1 MFIPNTDRFYNDFEN
16 YISQTDKAAAEEKLT
31 INEEDIDKLF
41 DLIKDDPESQ
51 YTEFRTAMKE
61 MQKIQ
66 GNEEEFNKIKEDMT
80 IYQVLSS
87 YLVKIF
93 SYCSYSFYREY
104 FLLVYMITKSINDKG
119 DKFIDKEEKNSIKDT
134 AKDNLTE
141 RLFAETDFLHVIPE
155 ILNLFI
161 AELFPEKLKEFK
173 GSKNIEFK
181 YLGFEDENIKNL
193 ILMCKYMANWLFNHE
208 FTEYRLEI
216 NVDF

>member
-1 MFIPNTDRFYNDFEN
+1 MFIPNTERFYLDFEN
-16 YISQTDKAAAEEKLT
+16 YISQTDKAGAEEKAQIT
-31 INEEDIDKLF
+31 EEDIDKLF
-41 DLIKDDPESQ
+41 DLIKDDPEEQ
-51 YTEFRTAMKE
+51 YAEFRKAMKE

-66 GNEEEFNKIKEDMT
+66 NNDEEFNKIKEDLN
-80 IYQVLSS
+80 IYQVLAA
-87 YLVKIF
+87 YLVRIF

-104 FLLVYMITKSINDKG
+104 FLLVYMITKSLNDKG
-119 DKFIDKEEKNSIKDT
+119 EKFIDKEEKNSNKEASD
-134 AKDNLTE
+134 K
-141 RLFAETDFLHVIPE
+141 LFTQTDFLHVIPE

-161 AELFPEKLKEFK
+161 AELFPEKLKDFK
-173 GSKNIEFK
+173 GTKNIEFK